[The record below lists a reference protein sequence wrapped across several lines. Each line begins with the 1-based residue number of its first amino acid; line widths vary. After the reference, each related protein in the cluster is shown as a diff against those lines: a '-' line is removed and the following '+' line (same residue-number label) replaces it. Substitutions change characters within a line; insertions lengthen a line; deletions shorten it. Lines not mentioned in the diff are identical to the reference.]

1 MTKRVD
7 PRRPPC
13 DCPGRGEGKGHVER
27 NGTSG
32 TAEERHRRR
41 RHLPGCRTRMLDP
54 SASRVQQILSCGAAR
69 APRPREDGERCAFS
83 KGAPLFQKAIRAE
96 RAAAVVASS
105 PHNCVHRLGLYESE
119 RWRKTEQQAGEGKR
133 REEAQRFAP
142 ALPLATADHAE
153 VRPGGQRREKDEEQ
167 RGGGRRGRAAARTR
181 QQRERGS
188 GEDEKGAASRGAAP
202 RLPGAPGGG
211 GSCTQLA
218 ANSGWA

>member
-54 SASRVQQILSCGAAR
+54 SASRVQQMEPIPMQPSLSLSCGAAR

-119 RWRKTEQQAGEGKR
+119 RWRKTEQR
-133 REEAQRFAP
+133 WDAP
-142 ALPLATADHAE
+142 AWPE
-153 VRPGGQRREKDEEQ
+153 QDEEDRQ
-167 RGGGRRGRAAARTR
+167 QQQ

>member
-54 SASRVQQILSCGAAR
+54 SASRVQQMEPIPMQPSLSLSCGAAR

-119 RWRKTEQQAGEGKR
+119 RWRKTEQR
-133 REEAQRFAP
+133 WDAP
-142 ALPLATADHAE
+142 AWPE
-153 VRPGGQRREKDEEQ
+153 QDEED
-167 RGGGRRGRAAARTR
+167 
-181 QQRERGS
+181 S

>member
-54 SASRVQQILSCGAAR
+54 SASRVQQMEPIPMQPSLSLSCGAAR

-119 RWRKTEQQAGEGKR
+119 RWRKTEQR
-133 REEAQRFAP
+133 W
-142 ALPLATADHAE
+142 D
-153 VRPGGQRREKDEEQ
+153 
-167 RGGGRRGRAAARTR
+167 RRGR
-181 QQRERGS
+181 EGS
-188 GEDEKGAASRGAAP
+188 SEPRRRAAP
-202 RLPGAPGGG
+202 AWSPWGGG
-211 GSCTQLA
+211 
-218 ANSGWA
+218 

>member
-119 RWRKTEQQAGEGKR
+119 RWRKTEQR
-133 REEAQRFAP
+133 
-142 ALPLATADHAE
+142 
-153 VRPGGQRREKDEEQ
+153 QRREKDEEQ